1 MAPTTA
7 SDTTW
12 LDDLRVVDVSDGTS
26 PTAAI
31 GITDGVI
38 SDLAAAPPSGATVRS
53 LGGAYVV
60 PGLISC
66 HTHLQASYPYSAR
79 DPNEHP
85 DVTFAR
91 ASRQAEATLRAGI
104 TTVRTLHELHAID
117 LRVRTAIADGS
128 VAGPRIIAAG
138 RGLTIPGGH
147 GDGLGC
153 RVASGEMGFHDAAL
167 AELDAGADHV
177 KVFASGGLARAG
189 EGMDTPEMTLDE
201 MRGVVRAAESRGTY
215 VVAHAASVAAIAQ
228 GLRAGIRSFE
238 HAYRLDA
245 ATARDMARAG
255 AWLTPTLVVT
265 HSPAWQRKNGFDQ
278 ASIER
283 CAATAPGHEA
293 GIRHALDAGVNIVN
307 GTDFPPGSLD
317 DGVPLAVREME
328 LLVRVVGATPLAA
341 LRSATIE
348 AARLMGRDDLGY
360 LAVGSPADLI
370 VVRSDPL
377 ADITAL
383 QGISLVIASGAVVRD
398 DLGH

>member
-7 SDTTW
+7 SETTW

-26 PTAAI
+26 RAAAL
-31 GITDGVI
+31 GITHGVV
-38 SDLAAAPPSGATVRS
+38 SDIAPRAPMGATVRS
-53 LGGAYVV
+53 LGGVYVL

-79 DPNEHP
+79 DPNELP

-91 ASRQAEATLRAGI
+91 ASRQAEATLLAGI

-117 LRVRTAIADGS
+117 LRVRAAVTDGS
-128 VAGPRIIAAG
+128 VVGPRIIAAG

-215 VVAHAASVAAIAQ
+215 VVAHAASAAAIAQ

-238 HAYRLDA
+238 HAYRLDE
-245 ATARDMARAG
+245 ATARDMASAG

-265 HSPAWQRKNGFDQ
+265 HSAAWQRRNGFDE

-293 GIRHALDAGVNIVN
+293 GIRYALDAGVNIVN

-317 DGVPLAVREME
+317 DGVPLAVREMV

-341 LRSATIE
+341 IRAATID
-348 AARLMGRDDLGY
+348 AARLVGRDDLGRIGIG
-360 LAVGSPADLI
+360 ARADL
-370 VVRSDPL
+370 VVVPEDPL

-383 QGISLVIASGAVVRD
+383 ERISLVMAGGRVIRD
-398 DLGH
+398 TPA

>member
-1 MAPTTA
+1 MAPTTD
-7 SDTTW
+7 SETTW
-12 LDDLRVVDVSDGTS
+12 LGDLRVVDPGDGATHA
-26 PTAAI
+26 AAI
-31 GITDGVI
+31 GIRDGVI
-38 SDLAAAPPSGATVRS
+38 TDIREAPPVGAPSRS
-53 LGGAYVV
+53 LGGAYVL

-79 DPNEHP
+79 DPHEDP
-85 DVTFAR
+85 ELTFAR
-91 ASRQAEATLRAGI
+91 ASRQAEATLVAGI

-117 LRVRTAIADGS
+117 LRVRAAIAAGT
-128 VAGPRIIAAG
+128 VAGPRILAAG

-153 RVASGEMGFHDAAL
+153 RVASGHVGFHDAAL

-201 MRGVVRAAESRGTY
+201 MRGAVRAAESRGTY
-215 VVAHAASVAAIAQ
+215 VVAHAASAAAIAQ

-238 HAYRLDA
+238 HGYRLDA
-245 ATARDMARAG
+245 PTAREMARAG

-265 HSPAWQRKNGFDQ
+265 HSPAWQRRNGFDE

-283 CAATAPGHEA
+283 CRATAPGHEA
-293 GIRHALDAGVNIVN
+293 GIRYALDAGVHILN

-328 LLVRVVGATPLAA
+328 LLVRLGASPIAA
-341 LRSATIE
+341 IRTATID
-348 AARLMGRDDLGY
+348 AARLLGRDDLGRI
-360 LAVGSPADLI
+360 AVGAPADLI
-370 VVRSDPL
+370 ATPDDPT
-377 ADITAL
+377 AVITAL
-383 QGISLVIASGAVVRD
+383 ERISFVMAGGHVVRA
-398 DLGH
+398 

>member
-12 LDDLRVVDVSDGTS
+12 LDDLRIVDVSDGTNR
-26 PTAAI
+26 PAAI

-38 SDLAAAPPSGATVRS
+38 SRIADAAPAAASVRS
-53 LGGAYVV
+53 LGGAYVL

-79 DPNEHP
+79 DPNEDP

-91 ASRQAEATLRAGI
+91 ASRQAEVTLRAGL

-117 LRVRTAIADGS
+117 LRVRTAIEDGS
-128 VAGPRIIAAG
+128 VAGPRIVAGG
-138 RGLTIPGGH
+138 RGLTVPGGH

-153 RVASGEMGFHDAAL
+153 RVASGEMGFHRAAL

-189 EGMDTPEMTLDE
+189 ESMDAPEMTLEE
-201 MRGVVRAAESRGTY
+201 MRGAVRAAESRGTY
-215 VVAHAASVAAIAQ
+215 VAAHAASAAAVAQ

-238 HAYRLDA
+238 HGYRIDA
-245 ATARDMARAG
+245 PTARDMASAG

-265 HSPAWQRKNGFDQ
+265 HSQAWQRRNGFDEP
-278 ASIER
+278 SVDR
-283 CAATAPGHEA
+283 CTATAPAHEA
-293 GIRHALDAGVNIVN
+293 GFRYALDAAVSIVN
-307 GTDFPPGSLD
+307 GTDFPPGSPD

-328 LLVRVVGATPLAA
+328 LMVRLGASPPAAIRAATIDAGRLLGRTQLGDIAVGA
-341 LRSATIE
+341 
-348 AARLMGRDDLGY
+348 
-360 LAVGSPADLI
+360 PADLI
-370 VVRSDPL
+370 VVPDDPA

-383 QGISLVIASGAVVRD
+383 ERIALVMAGGRVVRD
-398 DLGH
+398 ASTA